1 MTHAELANTI
11 TDRMIQ
17 KNEIR
22 KHRAVQDIRRDDI
35 VSICAGFQKII
46 NLYQESNSYDAI
58 KSFEARAILWDAMND
73 YDVTD
78 SEIMKHEIFT
88 K

>member
-35 VSICAGFQKII
+35 VAICAGFQKVI
-46 NLYQESNSYDAI
+46 NLYQESGSYDAN
-58 KSFEARAILWDAMND
+58 KSFDARMILWDTMND

-78 SEIMKHEIFT
+78 CEIMNHEIFT